1 MKYLIKNGN
10 VVDPSIGL
18 NKELDILIEDG
29 MITEISDSIEENKA
43 DKVYHVKGCVVA
55 PGFVDL
61 HAHLREPGGERAETI
76 ETGAMSAMNGG
87 FTHICAMPNTS
98 PCMDN
103 AAIISLVLD
112 KAKTAGYAEVL
123 PVGAVSKKREGKEL
137 ASIGEMVEKGIVA
150 VSDDGLPVATSDLVK
165 KALEYCIPFG
175 IPLMEHAEDLTL
187 TKKAVMNEGFYSTKL
202 GLRGIPSIAEDIIVA
217 RDIIVN
223 SYVKGWL
230 HIQHLS
236 TEYSLNLVREAK
248 NRGERVT
255 CEVTPHHLFLNDS
268 YLESFDTNYI
278 MKPPLRSENDR
289 LALIEGIKDGTIDAI
304 ATDHAPHPNE
314 YKNCE
319 IDIAAFGIIGFE
331 TAIPVIL
338 DLLHHKHGISIKRIV
353 ELMSI
358 NPAKIVKLEEGRI
371 MEGKKADLTIFNPDK
386 EVIINPSYFKSK
398 ARNTPFKG
406 LKLKGSPVLTVLGE
420 RVVECKVGD

>member
-1 MKYLIKNGN
+1 MKYLIKNGQ
-10 VVDPSIGL
+10 VMDPSIGL
-18 NKELDILIEDG
+18 NKKADLLIEDG
-29 MITEISDSIEENKA
+29 KIVNISEAIDEREA
-43 DKVYHVKGCVVA
+43 DKVYDVKDCIVA
-55 PGFVDL
+55 PGFIDL

-76 ETGAMSAMNGG
+76 ETGVMSAMNGG
-87 FTHICAMPNTS
+87 FTHVTAMPNTS

-112 KAKTAGYAEVL
+112 KAAATGYAEVL
-123 PVGAVSKKREGKEL
+123 PVGAVSKNREGKEL
-137 ASIGEMVEKGIVA
+137 ASIGSMVKKGIVA
-150 VSDDGLPVATSDLVK
+150 VSDDGSPVATSDLVK
-165 KALEYCIPFG
+165 KALEYCIPFD

-202 GLRGIPSIAEDIIVA
+202 GLRGMPSIAEDIIVA

-278 MKPPLRSENDR
+278 MKPPLRSEKDR

-314 YKNCE
+314 FKNCE

-331 TAIPVIL
+331 TAIPVVV
-338 DLLHHKHGISIKRIV
+338 DLLYHKHGIPMERII
-353 ELMSI
+353 ELLSV
-358 NPAKIVKLEEGRI
+358 NPAKIVKIGEGRI
-371 MEGKKADLTIFNPDK
+371 TVGQKADLTIFNPNK
-386 EVIINPSYFKSK
+386 EITINPDYFKSK

-406 LKLKGSPVLTVLGE
+406 LTLKGCPVLTVFGE
-420 RVVECKVGD
+420 RVVECKIGD

>member
-1 MKYLIKNGN
+1 MKYLIKNGQ

-18 NKELDILIEDG
+18 NKKLDILVEDG
-29 MITEISDSIEENKA
+29 VIAEISESIDELKA
-43 DKVYHVKGCVVA
+43 DKVYDVKGCVVA

-76 ETGAMSAMNGG
+76 ETGTMSAMNGG
-87 FTHICAMPNTS
+87 FTHVCAMPNTS

-112 KAKTAGYAEVL
+112 KAKSAGYAEVL

-137 ASIGEMVEKGIVA
+137 ASIGEMVQKGIVA
-150 VSDDGLPVATSDLVK
+150 VSDDGLPVSTSDLVK
-165 KALEYCIPFG
+165 KALEYCIPFD

-202 GLRGIPSIAEDIIVA
+202 GLKGMPSIAEDIIVA

-236 TEYSLNLVREAK
+236 TEFSLNLVREAK
-248 NRGERVT
+248 NRGEKVT

-268 YLESFDTNYI
+268 YLDLFDTNYI
-278 MKPPLRSENDR
+278 MKPPLRSEKDR
-289 LALIEGIKDGTIDAI
+289 VALIEGIKDGTIDAI

-314 YKNCE
+314 HKNCE

-331 TAIPVIL
+331 TAIPVIIDIL
-338 DLLHHKHGISIKRIV
+338 YHRHGISIERIV

-358 NPAKIVKLEEGRI
+358 NPARIVKLEDGRI
-371 MEGKKADLTIFNPDK
+371 MEGKRADITVFNTEKEVKINPD
-386 EVIINPSYFKSK
+386 YFKSK

-406 LKLKGSPVLTVLGE
+406 LTLKGMPVLTILNE
-420 RVVECKVGD
+420 RVVECKIGD

>member
-1 MKYLIKNGN
+1 MKFLIKNGQ
-10 VVDPSIGL
+10 VIDPSEGL
-18 NKELDILIEDG
+18 NKKLDVLVEDG
-29 MITEISDSIEENKA
+29 YIVMISESIDENEA
-43 DKVYHVKGCVVA
+43 DAVYDVKGCVVA

-76 ETGAMSAMNGG
+76 ETATMSAMNGG

-112 KAKTAGYAEVL
+112 KAKSAGFAKVL
-123 PVGAVSKKREGKEL
+123 PVGAVSKNREGKEL
-137 ASIGEMVEKGIVA
+137 ASIGEMVEKGIVG
-150 VSDDGLPVATSDLVK
+150 VSDDGSPVATSDLVK

-202 GLRGIPSIAEDIIVA
+202 GLKGMPSIAEDIIVA
-217 RDIIVN
+217 RDIIIN

-236 TEYSLNLVREAK
+236 TEFSLNLVRDAK
-248 NRGERVT
+248 SRGEKVT

-268 YLESFDTNYI
+268 YLETFNTNYI
-278 MKPPLRSENDR
+278 MKPPLRDERDR

-314 YKNCE
+314 FKNCE

-338 DLLHHKHGISIKRIV
+338 DLLYHKHCVSIERIV

-358 NPAKIVKLEEGRI
+358 NPAKIVKIDNERI
-371 MEGKKADLTIFNPDK
+371 GEGKKADLTVFDPDR
-386 EVIINPSYFKSK
+386 EVTINSFYFKSK
-398 ARNTPFKG
+398 ARNTPFNG
-406 LKLKGSPVLTVLGE
+406 LKLKGTPVLTVFGE

>member
-1 MKYLIKNGN
+1 MKYLIKNGR
-10 VVDPSIGL
+10 VIDTSIGL
-18 NKELDILIEDG
+18 NKNLDILIEDG
-29 MITEISDSIEENKA
+29 VITEISDFIDESKA
-43 DKVYHVKGCVVA
+43 DKVYDVKNCIVA

-76 ETGAMSAMNGG
+76 ETGTMAAMNGG
-87 FTHICAMPNTS
+87 FTHVCAMPNTS

-103 AAIISLVLD
+103 SAIISLVLD
-112 KAKTAGYAEVL
+112 KAKSANYAEVL
-123 PVGAVSKKREGKEL
+123 PVGAVSKNREGKEL
-137 ASIGEMVEKGIVA
+137 ASIGSMVQKGIVGI
-150 VSDDGLPVATSDLVK
+150 SDDGYPVSTSDLVR
-165 KALEYCIPFG
+165 KALEYCIPFD

-202 GLRGIPSIAEDIIVA
+202 GLRGMPSIAEDIIVA

-278 MKPPLRSENDR
+278 MKPPLRNEKDR

-314 YKNCE
+314 HKNCE

-331 TAIPVIL
+331 TALPVIL
-338 DLLHHKHGISIKRIV
+338 DLLYHKHGVSLDRIV
-353 ELMSI
+353 DLMSV

-371 MEGKKADLTIFNPDK
+371 MEGKKADITVFNPDK
-386 EVIINPSYFKSK
+386 EVVINPEYFKSK

-406 LKLKGSPVLTVLGE
+406 LKLKGCPVLTVFGD
-420 RVVECKVGD
+420 RVFECKVGD

>member
-10 VVDPSIGL
+10 VIDPSIGL
-18 NKELDILIEDG
+18 NKKLDILIEEG
-29 MITEISDSIEENKA
+29 VITEISDSIDERKA
-43 DKVYHVKGCVVA
+43 DKVYNVRGSIVA

-61 HAHLREPGGERAETI
+61 HSHLREPGGERAETI
-76 ETGAMSAMNGG
+76 ETGTMSAMNGG

-112 KAKTAGYAEVL
+112 KAKDAGYAEVL
-123 PVGAVSKKREGKEL
+123 PVGAVSKNREGKEL
-137 ASIGEMVEKGIVA
+137 ASIGEMVQKGIVA

-165 KALEYCIPFG
+165 KALEYCIPFD

-248 NRGERVT
+248 SRGERIT
-255 CEVTPHHLFLNDS
+255 CEVAPHHLFLNDS
-268 YLESFDTNYI
+268 YLESFDANFI
-278 MKPPLRSENDR
+278 MKPPLRSEKDR

-314 YKNCE
+314 HKNCE

-331 TAIPVIL
+331 TAIPVVL
-338 DLLHHKHGISIKRIV
+338 DLLYHRHSVSMERII

-358 NPAKIVKLEEGRI
+358 NPARIVKLEEGRV
-371 MEGKKADLTIFNPDK
+371 MEGKKADLTVFNPDK
-386 EVIINPSYFKSK
+386 EVIINPEYFKSK

-406 LKLKGSPVLTVLGE
+406 LKLKGTPVLSVFGK

>member
-1 MKYLIKNGN
+1 MKYLIKNGH
-10 VVDPSIGL
+10 VIDPSIGL
-18 NKELDILIEDG
+18 NKKLDILIEDG
-29 MITEISDSIEENKA
+29 VITEISDSIDEKKA
-43 DKVYHVKGCVVA
+43 NKVYNVRSSIVA

-61 HAHLREPGGERAETI
+61 HSHLREPGGERAETI
-76 ETGAMSAMNGG
+76 ETGTMAAMNGG

-112 KAKTAGYAEVL
+112 KAKDAGFAEVL
-123 PVGAVSKKREGKEL
+123 PVGAVSKNREGKEL
-137 ASIGEMVEKGIVA
+137 ASIGEMVKKGIVG

-165 KALEYCIPFG
+165 KALEYCLPFD

-187 TKKAVMNEGFYSTKL
+187 TKKGVMNEGFYSTKL

-217 RDIIVN
+217 RDIIIN

-255 CEVTPHHLFLNDS
+255 CEVAPHHLFLNDS
-268 YLESFDTNYI
+268 YLESFNANYI
-278 MKPPLRSENDR
+278 MKPPLRSEKDR
-289 LALIEGIKDGTIDAI
+289 LALVEGIKDGTIDAI
-304 ATDHAPHPNE
+304 ATDHAPHPDE
-314 YKNCE
+314 HKNCE

-338 DLLHHKHGISIKRIV
+338 DLLHHKHGVSIEKIV

-371 MEGKKADLTIFNPDK
+371 MEGKKADLTVFNPDK
-386 EVIINPSYFKSK
+386 EVIINPEYFRSK

-406 LKLKGSPVLTVLGE
+406 LKLKGAPILSVFDK

>member
-10 VVDPSIGL
+10 VIDPSIGL
-18 NKELDILIEDG
+18 NKKLDILIEDG
-29 MITEISDSIEENKA
+29 VITEISDSIDERKG
-43 DKVYHVKGCVVA
+43 DKVYNVNGSIVA

-61 HAHLREPGGERAETI
+61 HSHLREPGGERAETI
-76 ETGAMSAMNGG
+76 ETGTMSAMNGG

-112 KAKTAGYAEVL
+112 KAKDAGYAEVL
-123 PVGAVSKKREGKEL
+123 PVGAVSKNREGKEL
-137 ASIGEMVEKGIVA
+137 ASIGEMVKKGIVG

-165 KALEYCIPFG
+165 KALEYCLPFD
-175 IPLMEHAEDLTL
+175 IPLMEHPEDLTL
-187 TKKAVMNEGFYSTKL
+187 TKKGVMNEGFYSTKL

-248 NRGERVT
+248 SRGERIT
-255 CEVTPHHLFLNDS
+255 CEVAPHHLFLNDS
-268 YLESFDTNYI
+268 YLESFDANYI
-278 MKPPLRSENDR
+278 MKPPLRSEKDR

-314 YKNCE
+314 HKNCE

-331 TAIPVIL
+331 TAIPVVL
-338 DLLHHKHGISIKRIV
+338 DLLYHRHGISMERII

-358 NPAKIVKLEEGRI
+358 NPARIVKLEEGRV
-371 MEGKKADLTIFNPDK
+371 MEGKKADLTVFNPDK
-386 EVIINPSYFKSK
+386 EVIINPEYFKSK

-406 LKLKGSPVLTVLGE
+406 LKLKGTPVLSVFGK
-420 RVVECKVGD
+420 RVVECRVGD